1 MVPLSAKRCTTER
14 WRFSRDLGSGRALA
28 YLLAAL
34 LLIGLGATFGVWQAA
49 EHYRP
54 QLDDANSLLVSCK
67 GAQGNLETLT
77 TEQGLKLGELVLAGN
92 ERQVRVEQAV
102 KEATTQA
109 QDDFAAANRLQQE
122 RTGGDQCAAAASI
135 IDKELGL

>member
-1 MVPLSAKRCTTER
+1 MTVLSAGGGRGLVYV
-14 WRFSRDLGSGRALA
+14 LGM
-28 YLLAAL
+28 L
-34 LLIGLGATFGVWQAA
+34 LLIGLGAALGVWQAA

-54 QLDDANSLLVSCK
+54 HLDDAKEQLIRCK
-67 GAQGNLETLT
+67 GARGNLEALA

-102 KEATTQA
+102 KEATAQA

-122 RTGGDQCAAAASI
+122 TTGGDQCAAATAI
-135 IDKELGL
+135 IDQELGL